1 MNIDQ
6 YKALIEL
13 LPQVESSLRAKGIE
27 VPRPQYDGDSGA
39 ASINE
44 KDNGAVKVKK
54 DDAED
59 EEEEEEPVK
68 PSKSASKLEKFK
80 LKQNHEATSDEDDG

>member
-6 YKALIEL
+6 YKAVIEL
-13 LPQVESSLRAKGIE
+13 LPQVEYSLRAKGIE
-27 VPRPQYDGDSGA
+27 VPRPQYDDGA
-39 ASINE
+39 SATSTNE
-44 KDNGAVKVKK
+44 KDNGAAKVKK

-59 EEEEEEPVK
+59 EEEDEEPVK